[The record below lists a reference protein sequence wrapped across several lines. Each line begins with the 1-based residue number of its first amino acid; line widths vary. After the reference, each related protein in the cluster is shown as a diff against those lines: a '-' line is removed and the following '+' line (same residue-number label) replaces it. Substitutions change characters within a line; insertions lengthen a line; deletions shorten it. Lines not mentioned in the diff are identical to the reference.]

1 MSNNAG
7 EIAAQFYEA
16 FMTKDG
22 EKMANLYA
30 KNATFSDEVFRSLI
44 GPEVG
49 AMWRMLCTRS
59 KDLIITYEI
68 LNSTETTAQARW
80 HATYTFSKTGRKVHN
95 VVTSAITTSNGK
107 IVDHR
112 DHFSFWKWSSQ
123 AFGPLGVLLGWS
135 PKMKNKVRGEA
146 IRSLEKFMSKS

>member
-1 MSNNAG
+1 MSINAG
-7 EIAAQFYEA
+7 EIAKQFYEA
-16 FMTKDG
+16 FITKDG
-22 EKMANLYA
+22 EKMASLYA
-30 KNATFSDEVFRSLI
+30 KNATFSDEVFTGLV

-59 KDLIITYEI
+59 KDLTITYEI
-68 LNSTETTAQARW
+68 LNSLETTAQARW
-80 HATYTFSKTGRKVHN
+80 HATYTFSKTGRRVHN
-95 VVTSAITTSNGK
+95 VVTSTMSISNGK

-135 PKMKNKVRGEA
+135 PMMKNKVRGEA
-146 IRSLEKFMSKS
+146 MRSLEKFMSKS